1 MRHSLYS
8 DRPQARFGLKSIG
21 KKIYNYATDLYD
33 RLFNKNYSTIKKM
46 EALTA
51 NQDNQ
56 NNSEISN
63 WNYLDENEQR
73 YKQHGY
79 IGGDTREVRQ
89 KYFDIDKELSDSVKS
104 ISNRYG
110 LRPEVVASRLA
121 EEGPIDSFVRFYNIN
136 KGALSTNPNY
146 HESMYGPQ
154 WGLDDIYTD
163 MLKGNIQFTTQSPY
177 EYSDIDFTNEKG
189 RTTYSIESPQW
200 WLGIE
205 GNAAELKYH
214 RDKFKQQFPNI
225 SNKDLDAAAAMSFNM
240 GTTGAKNFYKENG
253 YIPKRYYP
261 YINVKR
267 NGGRISL
274 ETL

>member
-1 MRHSLYS
+1 MRHSLYL
-8 DRPQARFGLKSIG
+8 DRPNAKFGLRKVKDKVINTL
-21 KKIYNYATDLYD
+21 YNWYD
-33 RLFNKNYSTIKKM
+33 RLFNDSNANKMLELESQYYNPSTVA
-46 EALTA
+46 E
-51 NQDNQ
+51 
-56 NNSEISN
+56 
-63 WNYLDENEQR
+63 ENP
-73 YKQHGY
+73 YDKYGY

-89 KYFDIDKELSDSVKS
+89 KYFNIDKEFTDSVKS
-104 ISNRYG
+104 ISKRYG

-121 EEGPIDSFVRFYNIN
+121 EEGPVDRGINMYNGSRPDFN
-136 KGALSTNPNY
+136 RGTLLSSPNVK
-146 HESMYGPQ
+146 MIGPT

-163 MLKGNIQFTTQSPY
+163 MLKGNIQFTTKTPY
-177 EYSDIDFTNEKG
+177 DYYDIEFDNEKG
-189 RTTYSIESPQW
+189 RRTYSIESPQW

-214 RDKFKQQFPNI
+214 RDKFKQQFPKV
-225 SNKDLDAAAAMSFNM
+225 SDKDLDAAAAMSFNM

-253 YIPKRYYP
+253 YIPKKYYP